1 MVKKIL
7 SLIFLLFFTISCAGD
22 TIGSVKRGLTGQK
35 QTSTDE
41 FLVEKKDPLV
51 LPPDYENLPTPS
63 EREEA
68 TEEIINL
75 RKSLETASGSTES
88 FSGSG
93 STEEAILQKI
103 KNK

>member
-7 SLIFLLFFTISCAGD
+7 SLISLIFFTISCGGD

-63 EREEA
+63 EKEEA
-68 TEEIINL
+68 TEEMINL
-75 RKSLETASGSTES
+75 RKSLEIASDNTES

-93 STEEAILQKI
+93 STEESILQKI

>member
-1 MVKKIL
+1 MNP
-7 SLIFLLFFTISCAGD
+7 FLLFFLLSACAGTMD
-22 TIGSVKRGLTGQK
+22 SVKRGLLGQK
-35 QTSTDE
+35 DNSTDE

-88 FSGSG
+88 FSGSW